1 MRTDGQTTIV
11 FASNNSEKSRKK
23 SMRTAKCFKNGGC
36 RMQLRN
42 VFGLP
47 ARAVGLRMCIL
58 HLKAWDGCSSVV
70 NVLCYKSE
78 GRCFDPRWC
87 QWIFH

>member
-1 MRTDGQTTIV
+1 
-11 FASNNSEKSRKK
+11 
-23 SMRTAKCFKNGGC
+23 
-36 RMQLRN
+36 MQLKN